1 MDEPQAL
8 PAHQAAL
15 PVTPEE
21 SPCSRN
27 NRTSCGHFVVTCR
40 PEDGERVDDGDVDD
54 DEQRFTAMYD
64 RYSMRVWAYAASRAG
79 SEAADEAVSETFMIA
94 WRRFADMPSA
104 ELPWLLGV
112 ARNVMRDAVRAEV
125 RRASLTAE
133 LRRWTEEPAADVAEG
148 VIDRLAMLRA
158 LAELPDN
165 DREVLTLMAWQG
177 LSPREAA
184 RVLGCTAATVRVRL
198 HRAHKRLAAVL
209 QAPARGRGRH
219 SVDSIGMRL
228 S

>member
-1 MDEPQAL
+1 
-8 PAHQAAL
+8 
-15 PVTPEE
+15 V
-21 SPCSRN
+21 
-27 NRTSCGHFVVTCR
+27 
-40 PEDGERVDDGDVDD
+40 DVDD
-54 DEQRFTAMYD
+54 DRERFTALYD
-64 RYSMRVWAYAASRAG
+64 RYRMRVWAYAASRAG
-79 SEAADEAVSETFMIA
+79 AQAADEIVSETFMVA
-94 WRRFADMPSA
+94 WRRYADMPPA

-112 ARNVMRDAVRAEV
+112 ARNVMRDAVRAET

-158 LAELPDN
+158 LAELSEP

-198 HRAHKRLAAVL
+198 HRARKRLAGLL
-209 QAPARGRGRH
+209 QAPARGQGRH
-219 SVDSIGMRL
+219 SVDSIGMGL

>member
-1 MDEPQAL
+1 
-8 PAHQAAL
+8 
-15 PVTPEE
+15 
-21 SPCSRN
+21 
-27 NRTSCGHFVVTCR
+27 VVTCR

-79 SEAADEAVSETFMIA
+79 SEAADEVVSETFMVA

-148 VIDRLAMLRA
+148 VVDRLVMLRA
-158 LAELPDN
+158 LAELPDI

-198 HRAHKRLAAVL
+198 HRARKRLAAVL

>member
-1 MDEPQAL
+1 L
-8 PAHQAAL
+8 
-15 PVTPEE
+15 
-21 SPCSRN
+21 
-27 NRTSCGHFVVTCR
+27 VTCR
-40 PEDGERVDDGDVDD
+40 PEDGEHVDDGDVDD

-64 RYSMRVWAYAASRAG
+64 RYRMRVWAYAASRAG
-79 SEAADEAVSETFMIA
+79 SEAADEIVSETFMVA
-94 WRRFADMPSA
+94 WRRYAEMPPA

-112 ARNVMRDAVRAEV
+112 ARNVMRDAVRAEA

-158 LAELPDN
+158 LADLPDT

-177 LSPREAA
+177 LGPREAA
-184 RVLGCTAATVRVRL
+184 RALGCTTATVRVRL
-198 HRAHKRLAAVL
+198 HRARKRLATLL
-209 QAPARGRGRH
+209 QAPARGQGRH
-219 SVDSIGMRL
+219 SVDSMGMRL

>member
-1 MDEPQAL
+1 
-8 PAHQAAL
+8 
-15 PVTPEE
+15 
-21 SPCSRN
+21 
-27 NRTSCGHFVVTCR
+27 VVTCC
-40 PEDGERVDDGDVDD
+40 PEDGERVDVDD
-54 DEQRFTAMYD
+54 DRERFTVLYD
-64 RYSMRVWAYAASRAG
+64 RYRMRVWAYAASRAG
-79 SEAADEAVSETFMIA
+79 GEAADEIVSETFMVA

-112 ARNVMRDAVRAEV
+112 ARNVMRDAVRAEA

-133 LRRWTEEPAADVAEG
+133 LRRWTEEPAADVAES

-158 LAELPDN
+158 LADLPDT

-184 RVLGCTAATVRVRL
+184 RVLGCTAPTVRVRL
-198 HRAHKRLAAVL
+198 HRARKRLVAAL
-209 QAPARGRGRH
+209 QAPTRGRGRH
-219 SVDSIGMRL
+219 SVDSMEMGL

>member
-1 MDEPQAL
+1 
-8 PAHQAAL
+8 
-15 PVTPEE
+15 
-21 SPCSRN
+21 
-27 NRTSCGHFVVTCR
+27 
-40 PEDGERVDDGDVDD
+40 VDDGDV

-64 RYSMRVWAYAASRAG
+64 RYSMRLWAYAASRVG
-79 SEAADEAVSETFMIA
+79 SEAADEIVSETFMVA

-133 LRRWTEEPAADVAEG
+133 LRRWTQEPAADVAEG
-148 VIDRLAMLRA
+148 VVDRLAILRA

-198 HRAHKRLAAVL
+198 HRARKRLAAVL

-219 SVDSIGMRL
+219 SVDSIGMGL

>member
-1 MDEPQAL
+1 
-8 PAHQAAL
+8 
-15 PVTPEE
+15 
-21 SPCSRN
+21 
-27 NRTSCGHFVVTCR
+27 
-40 PEDGERVDDGDVDD
+40 
-54 DEQRFTAMYD
+54 
-64 RYSMRVWAYAASRAG
+64 
-79 SEAADEAVSETFMIA
+79 
-94 WRRFADMPSA
+94 
-104 ELPWLLGV
+104 
-112 ARNVMRDAVRAEV
+112 MRDAVRAET

-158 LAELPDN
+158 LAELPEP

-198 HRAHKRLAAVL
+198 HRARKRLAGLL
-209 QAPARGRGRH
+209 QAPARGQGRH
-219 SVDSIGMRL
+219 SVDSIGMGL